1 VSLFESSGVQE
12 ILEHPGATLR
22 STNMRRLA
30 KGWTLLI
37 CSLVV
42 AHALAAQSSVVGP
55 HLPAPDGPF
64 AIGRVTL
71 LCEDKLRIEP
81 LDPNRAPRRIMV
93 DVWYPADSV
102 GAKASPSAVYLDVKA
117 IERVIGSESLRKQLG
132 TAYEVIRA
140 GNVTTHA
147 KEGAPFAS
155 SLHRAPL
162 LIFSPGGGMIRDLY
176 TAQLE
181 YLASHGYVVAAITH
195 TYDGFITIFP
205 EGTSAVYD
213 SKRWPS
219 QPSVEGE
226 ANLNQL
232 EWHADDML
240 FVLDELSHAP
250 SSAPLAGRL
259 DLARVGAF
267 GHSFGGIVAA
277 HACQKDE
284 RLKACLNEDGAVAM
298 QPYFLDA
305 RGWGMDQAFMLI
317 ERAPRIEPPSDQELA
332 EMKLTRDRVHELLDR
347 LNSRRDRAFR
357 AAAKGTYRVVL
368 QRNPTSHM
376 DFSDLGV
383 LGAAT
388 PVEQET
394 KERVLAAVNSY
405 TRAFFDQYLG
415 KTKSPFLEAK
425 RSDSLIETVERFGSS
440 RPPK

>member
-1 VSLFESSGVQE
+1 MLRKRSFE
-12 ILEHPGATLR
+12 PRGATLR
-22 STNMRRLA
+22 STNMRRLGE
-30 KGWTLLI
+30 GWTLI
-37 CSLVV
+37 WALVL
-42 AHALAAQSSVVGP
+42 AHELAAQSSVVGP
-55 HLPAPDGPF
+55 QLPAPAGPF

-71 LCEDKLRIEP
+71 MCEDKSRLEP
-81 LDPNRAPRRIMV
+81 LDPSRAPRRIMV
-93 DVWYPADSV
+93 DVWYPADAV
-102 GAKASPSAVYLDVKA
+102 GAKASPPAVYGDVKA
-117 IERVIGSESLRKQLG
+117 IERVIGPEGLRKQLG
-132 TAYEVIRA
+132 AAYEVIRS

-147 KEGAPFAS
+147 NEGAPFAS
-155 SLHRAPL
+155 SLPRAPL

-181 YLASHGYVVAAITH
+181 YLASYGYVVAAITH

-205 EGTSAVYD
+205 DGTSAVYD

-250 SSAPLAGRL
+250 SSAPFAGRL
-259 DLARVGAF
+259 DLTRVGAF
-267 GHSFGGIVAA
+267 GHSFGGIVSA

-284 RLKACLNEDGAVAM
+284 RIKACLNQDGAVAM

-305 RGWGMDQAFMLI
+305 RGWGMNQAFMLI

-332 EMKLTRDRVHELLDR
+332 EMKLTRERAHQLLDQ
-347 LNSRRDRAFR
+347 LNSSRDRALR
-357 AAAKGTYRVVL
+357 ATGGGTYRVLL
-368 QRNPTSHM
+368 QRKATSHM

-383 LGAAT
+383 LGAGT

-394 KERVLAAVNSY
+394 KERTLAAVNSY
-405 TRAFFDQYLG
+405 TRAFFDRYLR
-415 KTKSPFLEAK
+415 KTKSPLLDAK
-425 RSDSLIETVERFGSS
+425 SSDSLIETVQRFSRS
-440 RPPK
+440 RPPR